1 MNIELDMTVVLGLLV
16 TAVSVLAKFII
27 DRVLTELQKANENN
41 EKLTQELI
49 IIKQRLDLAELGIK
63 RAEVR
68 SARLINETAL
78 NIKEVLTLLVTR
90 GDKNE

>member
-27 DRVLTELQKANENN
+27 DKVLTELQKANESN